1 MWMVGIVTV
10 IAFSC
15 SPSGKPAQEQ
25 NQKPEDLPA
34 QQRTTSAEERKAV
47 DLLCRSGRSIAP
59 IKSCDIEWNGILSI
73 SFALGIDDVDSMCR
87 GISDIAKDNR
97 ATRVL
102 HDEKWQLKVE
112 DRDKKRTLC
121 AF

>member
-1 MWMVGIVTV
+1 MGSRDKHCHCILLL
-10 IAFSC
+10 AKQQARARA
-15 SPSGKPAQEQ
+15 KPKARGFARPAAHDLGRGAQGG
-25 NQKPEDLPA
+25 
-34 QQRTTSAEERKAV
+34 
-47 DLLCRSGRSIAP
+47 RSGRSIAP

-73 SFALGIDDVDSMCR
+73 SFALGVDDVDSMCR